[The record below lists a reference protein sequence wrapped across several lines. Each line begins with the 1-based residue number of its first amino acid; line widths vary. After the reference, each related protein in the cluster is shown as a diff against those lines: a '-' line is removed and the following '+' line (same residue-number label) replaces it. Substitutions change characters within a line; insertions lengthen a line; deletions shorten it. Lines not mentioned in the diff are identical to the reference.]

1 MGISLKSWLGN
12 VNGIGHDQLIWIAL
26 ANGRVLEL
34 IRRLDRKDKRR
45 AVCIL
50 FTCIGRRVSLLKA
63 FQRAARQINAD
74 ITCLGTDAS
83 ELSPALRLCDES
95 FLVKPTTHTQ
105 YIREL
110 LSIVQERQVDLIVP
124 TVDLDLKRLA
134 QKKAA
139 FSRIGC
145 RVLVS
150 DPDVIDLCQDKRETF
165 RFLTGQ
171 GYDSPHTMG
180 MRSALKKTR
189 RAGELAFPCFLKPWD
204 GYASRSNVLVTDQ
217 QELEFYAKRVPNAI
231 CQEYIEGI
239 EFTCDVYVDFSGEV
253 RCVVPRQ
260 RLEVRA
266 GEVSKARIVRDTV
279 VIDTVTG
286 LVAALGAGPGVITVQ
301 LIQTKDHQLK
311 FIEVNPRFG
320 GGVPLSIRAGANF
333 PKWILQELLGLQTK
347 IRPQAYHDGLTMLRY
362 DTEVWIKQPSLE
374 AVENAVPR

>member
-12 VNGIGHDQLIWIAL
+12 VNGIGHNQLIWIAL
-26 ANGRVLEL
+26 ANDRVQEL
-34 IRRLDRKDKRR
+34 IRLNRKDERR

-74 ITCLGTDAS
+74 ISCLGTDAS

-95 FLVKPTTHTQ
+95 FLVKPTTHAQ
-105 YIREL
+105 YINEL

-134 QKKAA
+134 QNKSA
-139 FSRIGC
+139 FSRVGC
-145 RVLVS
+145 RALVS

-165 RFLTGQ
+165 RFLTRQ
-171 GYDSPHTMG
+171 GYDSPHTVSIG
-180 MRSALKKTR
+180 TALRQTGK
-189 RAGELAFPCFLKPWD
+189 AGALAYPCYLKPWD
-204 GYASRSNVLVTDQ
+204 GYASRSNVLVADQ
-217 QELEFYAKRVPNAI
+217 HELKFYAKKVPNAI

-239 EFTCDVYVDFSGEV
+239 EFTCDVYVDFSGTV

-266 GEVSKARIVRDTV
+266 GEVSKARIVRDATL
-279 VIDTVTG
+279 IDTVTG
-286 LVAALGAGPGVITVQ
+286 LVDALGAGPGVITVQ

-347 IRPQAYHDGLTMLRY
+347 IRAQAYDDGLTMLRY
-362 DTEVWIKQPSLE
+362 DSEVWIKQPSLE